1 MLREHIVKE
10 SRSMSSFGSIVF
22 RCCVAALTLAMILVV
37 SAWAQDAGSPVRV
50 AAFPEM
56 LSQGC
61 VCKKV
66 IATSNLWREQ
76 SRGKPQER
84 ARFYSGEEVE
94 MAEVEAGAKIRNAPK
109 ARSIKQ
115 RSKAARSRLS
125 APRPA
130 ITIDERR
137 AQGKALRDRVPR
149 DAHAA
154 WQVHPNRA
162 NPIAIL
168 RAADVNRQ
176 PELVPL
182 RYGRMLQSPFTF
194 YRGSAGVM
202 ASDLANTPATGIRVQ
217 ACGDCHLM
225 NFGGFATPERR
236 LIFDIN
242 DLDETLPA
250 PWEWDVKRLV
260 SSFVLAA
267 RSNGLSDEEGCD
279 AAIAAARS
287 YRKHMRAFASM
298 DVLDIWY
305 ARLDDQDFMAM
316 IPRNWKVFVEKRIAK
331 ATALGSH
338 ELVYPKLV
346 EETGKEPQIHDSP
359 PTIFHEKRSRAAGY
373 MDMLRAV
380 LASYRE
386 TLPEDRRVL
395 LDRYRF
401 VDAAVKVVG
410 IGSVGTLCGVILM
423 MSIAGHPFFL
433 QAKEANASVLEA
445 FAGKS
450 AYPHH
455 GQRVVMGQRL
465 VQPASDMFLG
475 WATGPEGRQFYFRQ
489 LRDVKLNPLVETF
502 DAEMLSIYA
511 KACGWVLARAHAK
524 AGDPWS
530 ISGYLGK
537 QEDFDEAMGKFA
549 LAYADQ
555 AERDHATLKSA
566 VRAGRVE
573 VQLER

>member
-1 MLREHIVKE
+1 MTRVK
-10 SRSMSSFGSIVF
+10 
-22 RCCVAALTLAMILVV
+22 A
-37 SAWAQDAGSPVRV
+37 
-50 AAFPEM
+50 
-56 LSQGC
+56 
-61 VCKKV
+61 
-66 IATSNLWREQ
+66 
-76 SRGKPQER
+76 
-84 ARFYSGEEVE
+84 
-94 MAEVEAGAKIRNAPK
+94 K
-109 ARSIKQ
+109 ARIPANQKA
-115 RSKAARSRLS
+115 RPKKGTSKAAALRPS
-125 APRPA
+125 APRPPA
-130 ITIDERR
+130 TTDERR
-137 AQGKALRDRVPR
+137 ARGKALRDRVPR

-154 WQVHPNRA
+154 WRVSADRA
-162 NPIAIL
+162 DPIAIL
-168 RAADVNRQ
+168 QAADVNRQ

-202 ASDLANTPATGIRVQ
+202 ASDLAGTPATGIRVQ

-260 SSFVLAA
+260 ASFVLAA
-267 RSNGLSDEEGCD
+267 RSNGLSDKEGRD
-279 AAIAAARS
+279 AAIAAAES
-287 YRKHMRAFASM
+287 YRKQMRTFAEM

-305 ARLDDQDFMAM
+305 ARLDDSDMLAM
-316 IPRNWKVFVEKRIAK
+316 LPKDRRAIVEKRIAD
-331 ATALGSH
+331 ATARGSH

-346 EETGKEPQIHDSP
+346 DETGKKPRITDSP
-359 PTIFHEKRSRAAGY
+359 PTIFHAEGSRAAGFQH
-373 MDMLRAV
+373 MLKSV

-386 TLPEDRRVL
+386 TLPEDRRIL
-395 LDRYRF
+395 LDRYR
-401 VDAAVKVVG
+401 VLDAAVKVVG
-410 IGSVGTLCGVILM
+410 IGSVGTLCMVVLM
-423 MSIAGHPFFL
+423 MSIADRPFFL
-433 QAKEANASVLEA
+433 QVKEANASVLEA
-445 FAGKS
+445 YAGKS

-465 VQPASDMFLG
+465 MQPASDLFLG
-475 WATGPEGRQFYFRQ
+475 WVTGPAGRQFYVRQ
-489 LRDVKLNPLVETF
+489 LRDVKLAPLVETF

-524 AGDPWS
+524 AGDPWA

-537 QEDFDEAMGKFA
+537 QEDFEEAMGEFA

-555 AERDHATLKSA
+555 AERDHAALKSA
-566 VRAGRVE
+566 VRAGLVQ